1 VNIVSVTLTL
11 SHLYIYLSLF
21 LSLSLCLFHFSL
33 HLCRSHVSPQRV
45 FDVMNFVYNTM
56 LSSAAL
62 ARMCHFSFAV
72 AMKTPVEALNEA
84 LYRGGFYPEAWPGC
98 ADVMAAD
105 DLVKVLHS
113 LVRGANGNGNV
124 CSVFRLLR
132 DFVCFAVTLII
143 SLPLSLSLSLGFSPL
158 VEFSW

>member
-1 VNIVSVTLTL
+1 
-11 SHLYIYLSLF
+11 
-21 LSLSLCLFHFSL
+21 
-33 HLCRSHVSPQRV
+33 
-45 FDVMNFVYNTM
+45 MNFVYNTM

-72 AMKTPVEALNEA
+72 TMKTPVEALNET

-113 LVRGANGNGNV
+113 LVRAGGVHTVLAVFSFLSVVV
-124 CSVFRLLR
+124 CHY
-132 DFVCFAVTLII
+132 
-143 SLPLSLSLSLGFSPL
+143 SL
-158 VEFSW
+158 